1 MKMFDAIAFA
11 GGGNRCYWQGGFYEA
26 VADRLALPPKLAVGV
41 SAGAFACIYSL
52 LGIGPRVRELV
63 LAACG
68 PHQKNFD
75 FSGWRAGGPL
85 CPVGP
90 MYRALLDE
98 LIDAA
103 ALARLQQLTDLHIAV
118 ARLPFG
124 LPPLLGA
131 AIGIGAYQ
139 VEKHLFHPVH
149 PRSGRWLGFRAEFI
163 RVRDLAEPDGLR
175 DTILASGCVPP
186 FMPRVLVGGK
196 PGFDGGLVDNVPVE
210 PARARRGRRR
220 PHPRAADANLSAGA
234 QGAWPDLR
242 PALPPDRGEAVRC
255 DQPVGDPG
263 RLRAGT
269 PRWPSVCGGC
279 VAPGRKAMHF
289 AQCCTA
295 A

>member
-1 MKMFDAIAFA
+1 MFDAIAFA

-41 SAGAFACIYSL
+41 SAGAFACIYSI
-52 LGIGPRVRELV
+52 LGIGPRVRKQV

-68 PHQKNFD
+68 PHRKNFD

-98 LIDAA
+98 LIDNA
-103 ALARLQQLTDLHIAV
+103 ALARLKQLTDLHIAV

-124 LPPLLGA
+124 LPPLA
-131 AIGIGAYQ
+131 
-139 VEKHLFHPVH
+139 
-149 PRSGRWLGFRAEFI
+149 
-163 RVRDLAEPDGLR
+163 
-175 DTILASGCVPP
+175 
-186 FMPRVLVGGK
+186 
-196 PGFDGGLVDNVPVE
+196 
-210 PARARRGRRR
+210 
-220 PHPRAADANLSAGA
+220 RAADADLSAGA
-234 QGAWPDLR
+234 RGAGPDLR
-242 PALPPDRGEAVRC
+242 PALPPDRGQAVRC
-255 DQPVGDPG
+255 DQSGGDPG

-269 PRWPSVCGGC
+269 PGWPSVCGGR

>member
-26 VADRLALPPKLAVGV
+26 VAERLPLPPKLAVGV
-41 SAGAFACIYSL
+41 SAGAFACIYSM

-149 PRSGRWLGFRAEFI
+149 PRFGRRLGFRAEFI
-163 RVRDLAEPDGLR
+163 RVRDLAEPQGLR
-175 DTILASGCVPP
+175 DIILASGCVPP

-210 PARARRGRRR
+210 PLEPVEAAGGRTLVLLTRTYRRVPKIPGRTYVQPSR
-220 PHPRAADANLSAGA
+220 PIATKQFDVTNPAAIRDAHALGLRDGKAFAAGA
-234 QGAWPDLR
+234 
-242 PALPPDRGEAVRC
+242 
-255 DQPVGDPG
+255 
-263 RLRAGT
+263 
-269 PRWPSVCGGC
+269 
-279 VAPGRKAMHF
+279 
-289 AQCCTA
+289 
-295 A
+295 